1 VHDLRPALEK
11 LDDRGIEAHGN
22 GARDLQHERGTRRRP
37 APRLARPVAVPRP
50 MEPKVRPEL
59 EAAVELDQQVL
70 ARRVDGIDLLAD
82 DAADLRSRQPG
93 AGSRDDP
100 PGQVRPQGNGNSC
113 ERVAFRHQAII
124 APARGLRRT
133 SPR

>member
-1 VHDLRPALEK
+1 MDDLGPPLEE
-11 LDDRGIEAHGN
+11 LDDRGIEADGH
-22 GARDLQHERGTRRRP
+22 GARDLEDEGGAARGA
-37 APRLARPVAVPRP
+37 APGLAWAVAVPRAVQP
-50 MEPKVRPEL
+50 EVGPEL
-59 EAAVELDQQVL
+59 EAAVELDEQVL
-70 ARRVDGIDLLAD
+70 AGGIDGIDLLAD
-82 DAADLRSRQPG
+82 DAADLRSREPG

-100 PGQVRPQGNGNSC
+100 PGQVGPQGNGDSC